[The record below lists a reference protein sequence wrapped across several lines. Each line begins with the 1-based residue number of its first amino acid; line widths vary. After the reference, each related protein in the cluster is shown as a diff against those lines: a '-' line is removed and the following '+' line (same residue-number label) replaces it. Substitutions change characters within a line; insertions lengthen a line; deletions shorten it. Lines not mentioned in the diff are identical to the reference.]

1 MLSVTKILPRGQ
13 GLAAVLLKRAPSV
26 ELDWARRGASPL
38 DATDSSGRPLHVALP
53 PGSRLRDGD
62 VLIAEDG
69 SLVRVVAA
77 PEPVLAVQACPTHGS
92 PADLLRAAHALGRL
106 QVAAMVQLDRL
117 LIAPDAA
124 LAGRLRHQHLV
135 VQEAVAPFEPDL
147 TLLTDA
153 APATAPPP
161 AAAHVHGPHCSHGH
175 DHHQHRH
182 HDHHSHAGH
191 GAPGHTHPTAA
202 VAAAVAAPPRG
213 RPVGVAVTGAAV
225 PHVHGPGCGHAHTGR

>member
-1 MLSVTKILPRGQ
+1 MLSVTKFLPRGQ

-26 ELDWARRGASPL
+26 ELDWARRGADPL

-62 VLIAEDG
+62 VLIAQDG

-92 PADLLRAAHALGRL
+92 PADLLRAAHALGLL
-106 QVAAMVQLDRL
+106 QVAVMVEPDRL

-124 LAGRLRHQHLV
+124 LADRLRHQHLV
-135 VQEAVAPFEPDL
+135 VQEAVAPFEPDAARV
-147 TLLTDA
+147 TDA
-153 APATAPPP
+153 DAATAPREP

-175 DHHQHRH
+175 GHHHGH
-182 HDHHSHAGH
+182 HDHGHAGH
-191 GAPGHTHPTAA
+191 GAPGHTHSTAA
-202 VAAAVAAPPRG
+202 AAAPRG
-213 RPVGVAVTGAAV
+213 RPVGVAVTGTAV
-225 PHVHGPGCGHAHTGR
+225 PHVHGPGCGHDHTGR